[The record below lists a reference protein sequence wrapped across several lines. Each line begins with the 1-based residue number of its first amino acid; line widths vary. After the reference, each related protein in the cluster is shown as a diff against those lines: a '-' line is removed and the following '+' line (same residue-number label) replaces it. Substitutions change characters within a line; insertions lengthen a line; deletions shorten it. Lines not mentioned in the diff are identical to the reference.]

1 MLTKIVEVRWIDT
14 GFVGDELSIKDVME
28 LKPLDM
34 ITFGALM
41 NDDDSS
47 VTVSFTVCVNDKGEG
62 NEYRSTVVI
71 PKVNVRSIKELGE
84 VEV

>member
-1 MLTKIVEVRWIDT
+1 MITKIIEVRWIDT
-14 GFVGDELSIKDVME
+14 GFVAEDLSMKDVME
-28 LKPLDM
+28 LKPAEM

-41 NDDDSS
+41 KDNDSS
-47 VTVSFTVCVNDKGEG
+47 VTVSFTVCVNDRGEG

-71 PKVNVRSIKELGE
+71 PKANVRSIKELGD